1 MKNKKPQRQIENE
14 GKNKLA
20 KVATNDDDLSEIR
33 WNQIKTEDSK

>member
-1 MKNKKPQRQIENE
+1 MKNKKPERQIER
-14 GKNKLA
+14 KNKLA